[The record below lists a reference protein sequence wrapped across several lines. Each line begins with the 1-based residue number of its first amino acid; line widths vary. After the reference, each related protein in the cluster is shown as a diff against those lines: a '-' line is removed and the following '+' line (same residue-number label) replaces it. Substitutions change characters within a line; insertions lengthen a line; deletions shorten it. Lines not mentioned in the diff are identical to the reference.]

1 MKLGI
6 ITIHSSHLIVSQ
18 RTPVLAGRSS
28 LEVFWPAGCEAI
40 WKPAELAAF
49 LRASSRSRP
58 PGSAVS
64 VRALLRPW
72 APPAPALASSRAD
85 TATAPGV
92 MHGAVR
98 GAWTFAPV
106 PSHHH
111 GVQASR
117 WASRGQQLGGAV
129 LGWQCSPLAQRCR
142 WASSPFPP
150 LHCSWSAG
158 SSVESLLVF
167 I

>member
-72 APPAPALASSRAD
+72 APPAPALASSGAD
-85 TATAPGV
+85 TATAPGA

-106 PSHHH
+106 PRHHH

-117 WASRGQQLGGAV
+117 WASRGQRLWGGRAGLAVQPLGSALPVGKLPV
-129 LGWQCSPLAQRCR
+129 PSPAL
-142 WASSPFPP
+142 
-150 LHCSWSAG
+150 
-158 SSVESLLVF
+158 LLVRR
-167 I
+167 